1 MPLSSNPTVWKV
13 LVALFLALTAV
24 VGLCFYFREMFL
36 TLVIG
41 HVLIVITE
49 RLIADYRRRVASLK
63 LSTWML
69 ALYGPVT
76 AGFWLGAALFL
87 VQDSITDLGGALQHL
102 AAEKPSI
109 RAAYADKIEPYVPR
123 LVAQTVLPEDLVTR
137 LVESVVALASD
148 FARDLLTVLA
158 LGVLLIPLQA
168 VLYFRRR
175 EQTLRRLLAITPP
188 RFRALVS
195 RLVRE
200 VSGRTTEYLAARIVE
215 STMVGSMCCLGFYLA
230 GVKGWLVFGVLAGA
244 LNIVPFIGPVL
255 AAIPPLAI
263 TLLLDAPVVAF
274 YVILTIAIAQLV
286 DTYYLEPF
294 MISGRLRLDALL
306 GVVLPLVAF
315 KLFGLM
321 GMILALPIY
330 SIYAIVLRV
339 AYEELVRAVG
349 DGG

>member
-1 MPLSSNPTVWKV
+1 MPLSSNPTVWKA
-13 LVALFLALTAV
+13 LVVLFLVLTGI

-49 RLIADYRRRVASLK
+49 RLIADYRRRVANLR
-63 LSTWML
+63 LSPWML

-102 AAEKPSI
+102 ADEKSSL
-109 RAAYADKIEPYVPR
+109 RAAYAAKIEPFLPQLIAR
-123 LVAQTVLPEDLVTR
+123 TVLPEDFVTR
-137 LVESVVALASD
+137 LVEYVVALAAG
-148 FARDLLTVLA
+148 FARDLFTVLG
-158 LGVLLIPLQA
+158 LGLLLIPLQA

-175 EQTLRRLLAITPP
+175 GQTLRRLLALTPP
-188 RFRALVS
+188 RLRPGVS

-200 VSGRTTEYLAARIVE
+200 VASRTTEYLSARIVE

-230 GVKGWLVFGVLAGA
+230 GVKGWLVFGVLADA

-255 AAIPPLAI
+255 AAVPPLAI
-263 TLLLDAPVVAF
+263 SLLLDDPVVAL
-274 YVILTIAIAQLV
+274 YVILTIVIAQLV

-294 MISGRLRLDALL
+294 MISDRLHLDALL

-330 SIYAIVLRV
+330 SIYVIVLRV
-339 AYEELVRAVG
+339 AYEELVRGLGEA
-349 DGG
+349 